1 MSGGVPA
8 VILAGGS
15 CSAEFAAAAG
25 TQWRAEADI
34 NGWPMVRYVI
44 RALRDA
50 SEIGRIVL
58 VAPKGFP
65 QQPEAD
71 IQLCGDE
78 DLPGNITI
86 GLSEC
91 GGAEYALLVT
101 ADIPFLTPEA
111 VDSFVRQ
118 SLAAEAD
125 LCYAAIPK
133 EACERRFPGMRRTYL
148 QTPGVTLTGG
158 NVVLQRISVF
168 ERQAQLVR
176 VAFESRK
183 NPLFLARLIGLGNV
197 AKFLA
202 RKLTPEDIEKA
213 VSRMMGTR
221 CRLLITGHA
230 ELGSDVDKPN
240 DLVLARKWL
249 FPPTEAGP

>member
-1 MSGGVPA
+1 MSSRIPA

-15 CSAEFAAAAG
+15 CTAEFAAAAG
-25 TQWRAEADI
+25 THWRAEANI

-44 RALRDA
+44 EALSQA
-50 SEIGRIVL
+50 AEIGKIVL

-65 QQPEAD
+65 EQPGVDAQVVGE
-71 IQLCGDE
+71 G
-78 DLPGNITI
+78 DLPANIAT
-86 GLSEC
+86 GLEEC
-91 GGAEYALLVT
+91 EQAEYALLVT

-111 VDSFVRQ
+111 IDNYVRQ

-158 NVVLQRISVF
+158 NVVLQRIGAF
-168 ERQAQLVR
+168 DRQAEVVR
-176 VAFESRK
+176 QAYESRK
-183 NPLFLARLIGLGNV
+183 NPLFLARLIGPGNV
-197 AKFLA
+197 VKFLM
-202 RKLTPEDIEKA
+202 RKLTPADIEKA
-213 VSRMMGTR
+213 ASRMFGTR
-221 CRLLITGHA
+221 CRLMITGHA
-230 ELGSDVDKPN
+230 ELGSDVDKPD

-249 FPPTEAGP
+249 YPPSEHMA

>member
-1 MSGGVPA
+1 
-8 VILAGGS
+8 
-15 CSAEFAAAAG
+15 
-25 TQWRAEADI
+25 
-34 NGWPMVRYVI
+34 
-44 RALRDA
+44 
-50 SEIGRIVL
+50 
-58 VAPKGFP
+58 
-65 QQPEAD
+65 
-71 IQLCGDE
+71 
-78 DLPGNITI
+78 
-86 GLSEC
+86 
-91 GGAEYALLVT
+91 
-101 ADIPFLTPEA
+101 
-111 VDSFVRQ
+111 
-118 SLAAEAD
+118 
-125 LCYAAIPK
+125 
-133 EACERRFPGMRRTYL
+133 
-148 QTPGVTLTGG
+148 
-158 NVVLQRISVF
+158 
-168 ERQAQLVR
+168 LVR